1 MLPTC
6 GYGTPK
12 KKRDMVDIGTIC
24 SIHKKF
30 LIYIYIYISFKIDI
44 LFGFLYAVRGLV
56 GLKW

>member
-6 GYGTPK
+6 GYDTPK

-24 SIHKKF
+24 FIHKKK
-30 LIYIYIYISFKIDI
+30 LKKKKNISFKIDI

-56 GLKW
+56 GLK

>member
-12 KKRDMVDIGTIC
+12 KKRDTVDIGTIC
-24 SIHKKF
+24 SIHKK
-30 LIYIYIYISFKIDI
+30 IIIIIKKKISFKIDI

>member
-6 GYGTPK
+6 GYDTPK

-24 SIHKKF
+24 FIHKKNF
-30 LIYIYIYISFKIDI
+30 KKKNISFKIDI

-56 GLKW
+56 GLK

>member
-6 GYGTPK
+6 RYDTPK

-24 SIHKKF
+24 SLHKK
-30 LIYIYIYISFKIDI
+30 LKKKKKKNISFKIDI